1 MSVTFQSSVTAF
13 CGSSRSTNV
22 PLSSTYYIAA
32 AGGVTTA
39 TENVQKTAMGRDGT
53 VKWAVIKTSTT
64 QSGTGSLVC
73 TWRKNG
79 VDTSVVITIAA
90 SSVAGLFYDNTNSF
104 TCVAGDL
111 VGVKLVNNATS
122 ASCAIIGSGI
132 LFHGKETSYS
142 HMRNGLS
149 TTGNNGT
156 LGASTTSYTDF
167 LGSGFNVTET
177 SVQNV
182 VPSSCSAVD
191 LYIRTFNT
199 QPATGS
205 LVFTLRV
212 NGVDTSVVTTISA
225 NGAAGGYFSSAVK
238 DGIVRGDVIGLK
250 VRNNASSASAAIN
263 TKSLYMYHS
272 ERRPRTALYCST
284 GNDTV
289 NGSGTEF
296 TTGTSGGS
304 FSASEDQRLS
314 GCPAYGT
321 IRGLYVVTTSTQPA
335 TGAIAFTF
343 RVNKV
348 DTSIVVTVAANS
360 VAGVYSKPL
369 LTANVILGDRLSIK
383 AVNSATT
390 ASCQLRFATFLTE
403 ETVA

>member
-13 CGSSRSTNV
+13 CGSCRSTNV
-22 PLSSTYYIAA
+22 PASSTYYIGAG
-32 AGGVTTA
+32 GGVTNA
-39 TENVQKTAMGRDGT
+39 TENVQKSATGRNGT
-53 VKWAVIKTSTT
+53 LKWALIKTSTT
-64 QSGTGSLVC
+64 QAGTGSLVC

-90 SSVAGLFYDNTNSF
+90 SSVAGIFYDNSNSF
-104 TCVAGDL
+104 TSSAGDTI
-111 VGVKLVNNATS
+111 GVKVVNNATS
-122 ASCAIIGSGI
+122 ASCAIIGNGS
-132 LFHGKETSYS
+132 LFHGLETSYS

-177 SVQNV
+177 SVQHV
-182 VPSSCSAVD
+182 VPSSCSARD

-238 DGIVRGDVIGLK
+238 DGIVRGNVIGLK
-250 VRNNASSASAAIN
+250 VQNNASSASAAIN

-272 ERRPRTALYCST
+272 ERRPRTTFYCTT

-289 NGSGTEF
+289 IGSGTEF
-296 TTGTSGGS
+296 TTGASGGS

-335 TGAIAFTF
+335 TGAITFTF

-403 ETVA
+403 ETV